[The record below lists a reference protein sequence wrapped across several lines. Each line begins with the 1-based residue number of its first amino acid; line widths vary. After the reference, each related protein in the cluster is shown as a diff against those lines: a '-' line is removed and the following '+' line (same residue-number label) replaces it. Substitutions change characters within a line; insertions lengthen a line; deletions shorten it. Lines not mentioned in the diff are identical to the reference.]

1 MDPVI
6 EIAARY
12 TGRVMFPYD
21 RQLADALRI
30 APQTITNVLEVMQQI
45 DHTCDPT
52 DGLKWFNWLYMT
64 VTQAI
69 KAKVDAGTFQDGAW
83 LTELDVQFAALY
95 FGALEGAL
103 TGGPCPDC
111 WNAMF
116 QLRNE
121 VSVAKIQFALAGM
134 NAHID
139 HDLPL
144 AIVSTCKATNTV
156 PQHGA
161 APYADY
167 TAVNAILDAI
177 VEPAKRTLNVTLA
190 GDSLPAASHV
200 EDMIADWG
208 LADLREMAW
217 NTAQILWS
225 ESSLS
230 QEATMTVIDF
240 STKKIN
246 QLLLVP
252 EL

>member
-1 MDPVI
+1 MVAVI
-6 EIAARY
+6 KVAARY

-21 RQLADALRI
+21 SQLAA
-30 APQTITNVLEVMQQI
+30 AVQSQPQTIAEVLGLMQQI
-45 DHTCDPT
+45 DHICDQA
-52 DGLKWFNWLYMT
+52 DGLKWFNWLYMA
-64 VTQAI
+64 VTQAV
-69 KAKVDAGTFQDGAW
+69 KAKVDAGAFQDGAW

-95 FGALEGAL
+95 FGALRGAL
-103 TGGPCPDC
+103 TGGSCPDC
-111 WNAMF
+111 WNSMF
-116 QLRNE
+116 QVRDE
-121 VSVAKIQFALAGM
+121 VNLAKIQFALAGM

-161 APYADY
+161 TQYADY
-167 TAVNAILDAI
+167 TAVNSILDAI
-177 VEPAKRTLNVTLA
+177 VEPAKRTLNVTLL
-190 GDSLPAASHV
+190 GDLLPAASHV

-217 NTAQILWS
+217 NTGQILWS
-225 ESSLS
+225 ESSCS